1 MKPEALAL
9 RSSAAR
15 LALWYLLILVLGVGA
30 LLTGVYW
37 ATERT
42 LLVEVDRVVEAERQA
57 LSENFDDGGVARL
70 VMVLN
75 RRTDDWG
82 RLGAVYLLVDAGGA
96 RLAGNLSAWPTGVRQ
111 NDGWL
116 EFELDAR
123 DGGVPTPHTVR
134 ARVFPVGQYQLLV
147 GNDMSERQRLVSRLR
162 AATLW
167 GSGLTTLLVAMV
179 GWWYS
184 RRVAGR
190 VRAVAGACE
199 TIISGDLT
207 QRLPGNG
214 SGDEFDQLTTA
225 VNHMLDRVEHQT
237 TVLRT
242 TFGSAAHDLRTPLQ
256 RIRAR
261 LDSLLPGDETGGTEP
276 QASPLHEAVSD
287 LDRIQRTLSTL
298 LQIANAES
306 GVAQQLQPLDL
317 VQLAHE
323 LIELYA
329 PVARTRRITL
339 EVGGDPAAEIT
350 GNRQLLAQLLV
361 NLLENAL
368 KYSPDGGRV
377 VVRATRQGSG
387 ALLEVSDQGRGIP
400 PAQRDAALLPFRRL
414 ESEPQVPGS
423 GLGLSLVDAVV
434 RLHGGRLQLDDN
446 APGLIVRCEFPAATP
461 KPA

>member
-1 MKPEALAL
+1 MALAL

-15 LALWYLLILVLGVGA
+15 LALWYLLILILGVGT
-30 LLTGVYW
+30 LLGGVYL

-42 LLVEVDRVVEAERQA
+42 LLVEVERVVEAEHQA
-57 LSENFDDGGVARL
+57 LTENFDDGGVERL
-70 VMVLN
+70 IMVLK
-75 RRTDDWG
+75 RRADDWG
-82 RLGAVYLLVDAGGA
+82 RLGAVYLLADVAGV
-96 RLAGNLSAWPTGVRQ
+96 RLAGNLSAWPQGVRRS
-111 NDGWL
+111 DDWL
-116 EFELDAR
+116 EFELDAHE
-123 DGGVPTPHTVR
+123 GGVPTPHAVR
-134 ARVFPVGQYQLLV
+134 ARVFTLGDYQLLI
-147 GNDMSERQRLVSRLR
+147 GNDMSERQKLVARLR
-162 AATLW
+162 SAALW
-167 GSGLTTLLVAMV
+167 GGGLTTLLVALV

-184 RRVAGR
+184 RRVAWR
-190 VRAVAGACE
+190 VRAVADACE
-199 TIISGDLT
+199 TIISGDLS
-207 QRLPGNG
+207 QRLPRND
-214 SGDEFDQLTTA
+214 SGDEFDQLTMT

-261 LDSLLPGDETGGTEP
+261 LDSLLPGEVAGSP
-276 QASPLHEAVSD
+276 APAAMPLHEAVSD

-317 VQLAHE
+317 VQLAQE

-329 PVARTRRITL
+329 PVARARRITL
-339 EVGGDPAAEIT
+339 EATGGVAVTIT

-377 VVRATRQGSG
+377 LLRATRQGG
-387 ALLEVSDQGRGIP
+387 NAVLEVSDQGRGIP

-414 ESEPQVPGS
+414 ESAPEVPGS
-423 GLGLSLVDAVV
+423 GLGLSLVAAVV

-446 APGLIVRCEFPAATP
+446 APGLIVRCEFPATAS
-461 KPA
+461 